1 MILLKE
7 TIEKMSDTYNNIPIY
22 YVEDGDNKFLSFG
35 ERMLVSINVNSFEE
49 AESISDMILNRDSN
63 AMFADPY
70 RIGQWLENK
79 GYQLIESGE

>member
-7 TIEKMSDTYNNIPIY
+7 TIEISDTYNNIPIY

-79 GYQLIESGE
+79 GYTVTQKEI

>member
-1 MILLKE
+1 MIFLKE
-7 TIEKMSDTYNNIPIY
+7 TVEKISDTYNNIPIY

-35 ERMLVSINVNSFEE
+35 KRMLVSINVNSFEE

-63 AMFADPY
+63 AMFAGPY

-79 GYQLIESGE
+79 GYQLL